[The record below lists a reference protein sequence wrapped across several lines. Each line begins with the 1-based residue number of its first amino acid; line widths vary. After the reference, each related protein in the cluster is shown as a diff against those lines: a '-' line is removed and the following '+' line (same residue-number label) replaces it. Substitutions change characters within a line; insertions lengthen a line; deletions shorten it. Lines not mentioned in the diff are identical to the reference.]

1 MNFINPQ
8 NLPRVTLEIGYNP
21 YLVVLSIFIAVIAA
35 YSAFGTSERVRAS
48 VNRYEKSFW
57 ILFGATAFGSGIWAM
72 HIIGLMAM
80 VFPIPVTFNS
90 GVALL
95 STIPA
100 VVASGI
106 VLWQMPSSS
115 YSPIKLI
122 FCSIFFGLSIGLM
135 HMIGLKCLEFNAQ
148 VFYSKPILFLSL
160 VAAVFFAIF
169 SLKLQYKATSV
180 QDKYQFIHSNQV
192 VSSFVLG
199 LSISAMHYIGIL
211 AITFVP
217 TIALDHSM
225 RGVNTIILS
234 TIIALLVF
242 LILSVALIVP
252 HMMRFKKMA
261 LELQSNEQSL
271 KIAAISFQTHE
282 GIMVT
287 DKNAKIIRVNEAFS
301 RITGYEER
309 DVIGK
314 SPNVLKSEK
323 HDGQFYKNIWDSV
336 LADGKWS
343 GEVWNKRKNGKT
355 YPQRQTIT
363 AVKNENRETT
373 HYISS
378 FSDITELKQAE
389 KEIETLVFYDPLT
402 ELPNRRL
409 LQERLAHELKIA
421 RRYHRAG
428 ILFFLDLDRFKTIND
443 SLGHSVGD
451 KLLIETA
458 DRLKLLLRDTDT
470 AVRIGGD
477 EFVILANA
485 QEGIHSDIIKQSR
498 VIAEKVLKAINTP
511 YLIDSHELFIS
522 ASIGITLYTGLDET
536 VDILLKR
543 ADTAMYQAKDAGKN
557 TYRFYQQSMQKVAD
571 TRLKI
576 EKCLRGAIAKNELS
590 LHYQPQFSKENKIIG
605 AEALIR
611 WDNNDLGSVSPEE
624 FIPLAEE
631 TGLIIPIDQWVINE
645 VCKQINLWEE
655 KNINIPCVAI
665 NISAKQFHQADF
677 VSILS
682 QTLYAN
688 GVLPE
693 RIILEINEV
702 VFLDCLDEVKDK
714 MEVLKK
720 NGFSFAIDDFGIG
733 YSSLT
738 YLKQLPFDQL
748 KIDHALICGLVK
760 RPEDTGVVKAIIVMA
775 RGLGLKLIAEGVES
789 GRHLAQL
796 SRYGCHLYQGYYFS
810 KPLPAEKFSEYVRQ
824 HAYTVEKIAN
834 LQSRI

>member
-1 MNFINPQ
+1 
-8 NLPRVTLEIGYNP
+8 
-21 YLVVLSIFIAVIAA
+21 
-35 YSAFGTSERVRAS
+35 

-57 ILFGATAFGSGIWAM
+57 ILFGAAALGSGIWAM

-80 VFPIPVTFNS
+80 VFPIPVSFNF

-95 STIPA
+95 SIVPA

-115 YSPIKLI
+115 YNSIKLI
-122 FCSIFFGLSIGLM
+122 FCGIFLGLSIGLM
-135 HMIGLKCLEFNAQ
+135 HIIGLKCLEFNAQ
-148 VFYSKPILFLSL
+148 IFHSKPILFSSL
-160 VAAVFFAIF
+160 VAAVFFAVF

-192 VSSFVLG
+192 ISSVILG
-199 LSISAMHYIGIL
+199 LSISAMHYIGML
-211 AITFVP
+211 AISFVP
-217 TIALDHSM
+217 TIVSDHSIK
-225 RGVNTIILS
+225 GVNTVVLS
-234 TIIALLVF
+234 TIIALLTF
-242 LILSVALIVP
+242 LILAVALIIP

-261 LELQSNEQSL
+261 LKLQSNEQNL

-301 RITGYEER
+301 RITGYEETE
-309 DVIGK
+309 VTGK
-314 SPNVLKSEK
+314 SPNLLKSEK

-363 AVKNENRETT
+363 AVKGENKETT

-443 SLGHSVGD
+443 SLGHSIGD

-576 EKCLRGAIAKNELS
+576 EKCLRGAMANKELS
-590 LHYQPQFSKENKIIG
+590 LHYQPQFSKENKIIA

-611 WDNNDLGSVSPEE
+611 WDNKELGSVPPEE

-631 TGLIIPIDQWVINE
+631 TGLIIPMGAWVIDE

-655 KNINIPCVAI
+655 QNINVPCIAL
-665 NISAKQFHQADF
+665 NISGKQFHQADF

-693 RIILEINEV
+693 RIILEINET

-720 NGFSFAIDDFGIG
+720 NGFRFAIDDFGTG

-748 KIDHALICGLVK
+748 KIDHTLICGLTK
-760 RPEDTGVVKAIIVMA
+760 RPQDEGAVKAIIVMA
-775 RGLGLKLIAEGVES
+775 RGLGLKLIAEGVET

-824 HAYTVEKIAN
+824 HAYTVEQIAN